1 MAPGVKCVVFSRHEN
16 ARAAVPAGY
25 ASMQELKR
33 ILRELSDE
41 VDRISKRNLFLERQ
55 LQSITGAL
63 KGVVRARQTVSGRT
77 SHARRDGRS
86 GRRGAPAKFDD
97 TQAAR
102 LRKEYE
108 RGATAGKLARRYR
121 AALPTILSTLRRA
134 GTQLRRGRPR
144 RKR

>member
-1 MAPGVKCVVFSRHEN
+1 
-16 ARAAVPAGY
+16 
-25 ASMQELKR
+25 MQELKR

-41 VDRISKRNLFLERQ
+41 VDRISKRNLVLERQ

-63 KGVVRARQTVSGRT
+63 KGVVRTRQAVSGRT
-77 SHARRDGRS
+77 SRPIRS

-144 RKR
+144 SKR